1 MQLPMHGKATEQRD
15 RHVGVSREAFLLGA
29 RKINERHGSLRQRIV
44 AEHRSV
50 PGAHRDEHRSHAAR
64 EILSGL
70 CGEVA
75 IQHRV
80 PAYKPI
86 ALVDESE
93 SHAICAEKTRGV
105 RPPAPTALIRR
116 RSLSVVALVAPLR
129 AWR

>member
-1 MQLPMHGKATEQRD
+1 
-15 RHVGVSREAFLLGA
+15 LGA

-50 PGAHRDEHRSHAAR
+50 SGAHRDEHRGNTAR

-70 CGEVA
+70 CDEVT

-86 ALVDESE
+86 ALVVLAVERYDYDVSRWT
-93 SHAICAEKTRGV
+93 H
-105 RPPAPTALIRR
+105 PAAAADFALSSARRIRVFSGGGDKSSATNCR
-116 RSLSVVALVAPLR
+116 WSADASTISPAAGS
-129 AWR
+129 